1 MTQKIVFTGGGTA
14 GHVTPNMA
22 LIDALQ
28 AEHWTID
35 YIGSAAGVEK
45 NMIEAIHIPFH
56 VIRCG
61 KLRRYWSWKN
71 LYDPINMLIGI
82 AQSYGLLRRLK
93 PNVVFSK
100 GGFVAFPVVVGAWL
114 NRIPVI
120 AHESDMSPGLANR
133 MSFPFVDKIC
143 INFAAASRHFK
154 NKDKIE
160 LTGTPIRRELFKG
173 DARKGLALCGFTADK
188 PCLLVMGGSQGS
200 SVINRCVRQAL
211 DALCESF
218 QVIHL
223 CGRNHLDASL
233 SARAGYVQF
242 EYANAELPDLFA
254 ASDLILSRAGA
265 NALCEIL
272 ALGKPHVL
280 VPLSRLSS
288 RGDQIQNARYFERE
302 GLSVVIAEEALTP
315 ETLLM
320 AVNHVFAQR
329 DELTSKM
336 RVLNM
341 GSATLKI
348 LEIIQRETS
357 SHKK

>member
-1 MTQKIVFTGGGTA
+1 MAVHQKIVFTGGGTA

-35 YIGSAAGVEK
+35 YIGSVDGVEK
-45 NMIEAIHIPFH
+45 NMIEAIHVPFH
-56 VIRCG
+56 GIRCG

-71 LYDPINMLIGI
+71 VYDPINMLIGI
-82 AQSYGLLRRLK
+82 VQSYALLRRLK
-93 PNVVFSK
+93 PDLVFSK

-133 MSFPFVDKIC
+133 LSFPFVDHIC
-143 INFAAASRHFK
+143 IGFAPAKQHFK

-160 LTGTPIRRELFKG
+160 VTGTPIRRELFNG
-173 DARKGLALCGFTADK
+173 SVSKGLALCGFTDDK
-188 PCLLVMGGSQGS
+188 PRLLIIGGSQGS
-200 SVINRCVRQAL
+200 SLINRCVRQAL

-223 CGRNHLDASL
+223 CGRGHLDAGL
-233 SARAGYVQF
+233 SERAGYAQF
-242 EYANAELPDLFA
+242 EYVNEDLPDLFA
-254 ASDLILSRAGA
+254 ASDVILSRAGA
-265 NALCEIL
+265 NALCELL

-280 VPLSRLSS
+280 VPLSRASS

-302 GLSVVIAEEALTP
+302 GVSVVIAEEAFTP
-315 ETLLM
+315 ETLLL
-320 AVNHVFAQR
+320 AVAQVFEQR
-329 DELTSKM
+329 DAVAAKI
-336 RVLNM
+336 RALNI

-348 LEIIQRETS
+348 LDLI
-357 SHKK
+357 KAC

>member
-1 MTQKIVFTGGGTA
+1 MNQKIVLTGGGTA

-22 LIDALQ
+22 LIDELQ
-28 AEHWTID
+28 AEQWTID
-35 YIGSAAGVEK
+35 YIGSADGVEK

-56 VIRCG
+56 TIRCG

-71 LYDPINMLIGI
+71 FIDPLNMLIGMV
-82 AQSYGLLRRLK
+82 QSFILLRRLK

-133 MSFPFVDKIC
+133 LSFPFVDKIC

-160 LTGTPIRRELFKG
+160 LTGTPIRRELFNG
-173 DARKGLALCGFTADK
+173 NASKGLALCGFTDQK
-188 PCLLVMGGSQGS
+188 PCLLVVGGSQGS
-200 SVINRCVRQAL
+200 SVINRCVRQTL

-223 CGRNHLDASL
+223 CGKGHVDVGL
-233 SARAGYVQF
+233 SERVGYVQF
-242 EYANAELPDLFA
+242 EYANTELPDLFA
-254 ASDLILSRAGA
+254 ASDLVLSRAGA

-288 RGDQIQNARYFERE
+288 RGDQIQNAGFFERQ
-302 GLSVVIAEEALTP
+302 GVSVVIAEEALTP
-315 ETLLM
+315 ETMLQ
-320 AVNHVFAQR
+320 AVHQVFSQR
-329 DELTSKM
+329 DETKDKINALDM
-336 RVLNM
+336 D
-341 GSATLKI
+341 SATLKI
-348 LEIIQRETS
+348 MEIIKQFGV
-357 SHKK
+357 